1 MDNLRNHV
9 EVSSTL
15 YTDDWKAYNPAGDF
29 FDSPRPRTTGHR
41 FLKFRAGLVKIQR
54 PNSNPE
60 EFQVSFH
67 GRAVDDGSIDA
78 RDLASSILALG
89 ELVDQATGLV
99 TIGGDKGHL
108 RVRASNLGSFEIDFG
123 FQIARSLT
131 DFFSSKEVDAFLK
144 AKEILAIVG
153 IGGTYGLIQYLKYL
167 KGREPTNVTFEQTET
182 ELTVDGMQVSHKVQ
196 KLYDNPKARSAVAKF
211 TDPLR
216 QEGIDEMRLSRKGE
230 DSVSIL
236 GCEVDYFDP
245 PVKEEDTV
253 ENTNEALV
261 KIVSPSFK
269 TGEKWRV
276 TDGTGSPYWVRI
288 LDESFMEKVSKREIL
303 FGNNDMLR
311 VLLRTVQKMDGSN
324 LKTERDILEVRKYI
338 PMAEQGKLTND
349 QGQTL

>member
-1 MDNLRNHV
+1 M
-9 EVSSTL
+9 
-15 YTDDWKAYNPAGDF
+15 
-29 FDSPRPRTTGHR
+29 
-41 FLKFRAGLVKIQR
+41 KIQR

-67 GRAVDDGSIDA
+67 GQAVDDGSIDA

-99 TIGGDKGHL
+99 TMGGDKGHL
-108 RVRASNLGSFEIDFG
+108 RVKASNLGSFEIDFG
-123 FQIARSLT
+123 FQISRSLT
-131 DFFSSKEVDAFLK
+131 NFFSSKEVDAFLK
-144 AKEILAIVG
+144 AKDILAIIGIG
-153 IGGTYGLIQYLKYL
+153 IGGGTCGLIQYLKYL

-182 ELTVDGMQVSHKVQ
+182 ELTVGGMQFSHKVQ

-236 GCEVDYFDP
+236 EHEVDYFDP

-261 KIVSPSFK
+261 RIVSPSFK

-324 LKTERDILEVRKYI
+324 LKTERDILEVRKHI
-338 PMAEQGKLTND
+338 PIPEQGKLKND
-349 QGQTL
+349 QGQKL